1 MTEIIRVDGAPGVG
15 KSTRLFEF
23 VEEEKEGG
31 RSLTDLYYLTFTR
44 SGREESATKL
54 GEVFPTADQGDLMKR
69 AKTFHGAA
77 WVACAIN
84 GLWEDPN
91 EQIIQPTTDE
101 EVFRDFCDANGLS
114 YAGESNTLK
123 AIRDGEEVDG
133 AGDALFA
140 KNDWLKLTR
149 RPPEDHHM
157 APTSMAL
164 DHERVTG
171 LLRGWEDYKLRGRP
185 DASLPLYEH
194 ADYVDEAVRRDW
206 APPASVLFL
215 DEFQDLSPQEYKL
228 FKTWRDSGQ
237 FDRIYIAGDANQS
250 IYSFRAG
257 TPLYFEETPVD
268 RTIEKKK
275 SYRCPSEIVR
285 AARGVLEDCKETD
298 PKGFQAARPG
308 GQVEEI
314 SVTAAEEV
322 GQLVKR
328 EAADHEAD
336 GGPSVM
342 LLTRANYQ
350 VYALSKALRNVGVPH
365 EFLGRQSAA
374 WDETLTELL
383 EALRT
388 LDRGTGGMSR
398 KQVSSLFSHVP
409 QAKKR
414 KSRIGGLTGGVYQ
427 AKKVWNAFPDLNS
440 AADVA
445 KRLDLDRYKREMLA
459 SAVSTTA
466 VTKPS
471 DVKVG
476 TIHAAKG
483 LEAPSV
489 LLFDAYTPQLVD
501 AYNDDARAEEHRLY
515 YVGVT
520 RASETLNL
528 VRDYFDGPNVPIFD
542 RGIPEFNGE
551 VVR

>member
-1 MTEIIRVDGAPGVG
+1 MTEVIRIDGAPGVG
-15 KSTRLFEF
+15 KSTRLFEL

-31 RSLTDLYYLTFTR
+31 RDLTDLYYLTFTR

-54 GEVFPTADQGDLMKR
+54 GEVFPTADREDLMKR

-77 WVACAIN
+77 WVACALDD
-84 GLWEDPN
+84 LWEDPN
-91 EQIIQPTTDE
+91 EQIIQQTTDE
-101 EVFRDFCDANGLS
+101 EVFRDFCDTNGLS

-123 AIRDGEEVDG
+123 AIRDGEEVEG

-149 RPPEDHHM
+149 RHPEDHHL
-157 APTSMAL
+157 APTSMGL
-164 DHERVTG
+164 GHERVTG
-171 LLRGWEDYKLRGRP
+171 LLRGWEDYKMRGRAE
-185 DASLPLYEH
+185 ASLPLYEH
-194 ADYVDEAVRRDW
+194 ADYVDEAIRRELT
-206 APPASVLFL
+206 PPASVLFL

-268 RTIEKKK
+268 ETIVKKK

-285 AARGVLEDCKETD
+285 TARGVLEDCKDTD
-298 PKGFQAARPG
+298 PKGFKAARPG
-308 GQVEEI
+308 GNVKDI
-314 SVTAAEEV
+314 SVTTAEEV
-322 GQLVKR
+322 GQLVKQ
-328 EAADHEAD
+328 EAAEHETD

-350 VYALSKALRNVGVPH
+350 VYSLSKALRNVGVPH

-374 WDETLTELL
+374 WNDTLSELL

-388 LDRGTGGMSR
+388 LHRGTGGMST

-409 QAKKR
+409 QSKER
-414 KSRIGGLTGGVYQ
+414 KSRIGDRTGGVYE
-427 AKKVWNAFPDLNS
+427 ARKVWNAFPDLNS

-459 SAVSTTA
+459 SAVSTSA

-471 DVKVG
+471 DVKIG

-501 AYNDDARAEEHRLY
+501 AYNDDAMAEEHRLY

-542 RGIPEFNGE
+542 RGIPEFKGE